1 MNKLYIL
8 VEGDDDER
16 FFDKIIKPLLREKY
30 YVKIVKYAE
39 WKMKKEKIENFI
51 RSCQSMKA
59 DYIYVT
65 DLNASPCVTVKK
77 EEIMRKLEDIEESKI
92 IVVKREI
99 ESWYLAGLKDSDRRK
114 LGIKR
119 SLSSTENVTKEQFNT
134 LLRDPAER
142 INVMI
147 EILKR
152 FSIDTAKQKNS
163 SFKYFMEKKIE
174 KMIHDC

>member
-30 YVKIVKYAE
+30 DVRIVKYAE

-77 EEIMRKLEDIEESKI
+77 EEIMKKLRNIDDSRIV
-92 IVVKREI
+92 VVKREI
-99 ESWYLAGLKDSDRRK
+99 RK
-114 LGIKR
+114 LVLCG
-119 SLSSTENVTKEQFNT
+119 F
-134 LLRDPAER
+134 ER
-142 INVMI
+142 FG
-147 EILKR
+147 L
-152 FSIDTAKQKNS
+152 
-163 SFKYFMEKKIE
+163 
-174 KMIHDC
+174 